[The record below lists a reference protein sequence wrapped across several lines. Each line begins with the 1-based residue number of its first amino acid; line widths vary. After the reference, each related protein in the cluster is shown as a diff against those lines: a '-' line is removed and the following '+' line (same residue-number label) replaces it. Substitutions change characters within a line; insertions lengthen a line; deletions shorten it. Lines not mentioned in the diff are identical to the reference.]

1 MVEFF
6 GFSSYCVEYE
16 CFVCMSGGPLRCL
29 PFPIPRQGCLPGL
42 CSKPSAEA
50 CPPPGFSARR
60 LAPLQPPSSC
70 AAGTPNSPPPTLLPM
85 C

>member
-1 MVEFF
+1 MVKFF
-6 GFSSYCVEYE
+6 VLSSYCVENE
-16 CFVCMSGGPLRCL
+16 CFACMSGGPPRCL
-29 PFPIPRQGCLPGL
+29 PFPFPRQGCLPGL
-42 CSKPSAEA
+42 SSKPSAEA
-50 CPPPGFSARR
+50 CPPLGFPALR

>member
-1 MVEFF
+1 MVKFF
-6 GFSSYCVEYE
+6 GLSSYCIENE
-16 CFVCMSGGPLRCL
+16 CFDCVSGGTLRCP
-29 PFPIPRQGCLPGL
+29 PFPFPRQGCLPGL

-50 CPPPGFSARR
+50 CPPPGFPARR